1 MSVELLVADVK
12 KDKNEAHTLYL
23 LYLVE
28 DGKRTT
34 LVESSINEKRIL
46 RLAEKYLRNG
56 LEVQLCE
63 AEAVMNQTR
72 TYYDVKLDE

>member
-56 LEVQLCE
+56 LEVRLCE
-63 AEAVMNQTR
+63 AEVVMNQTR

>member
-34 LVESSINEKRIL
+34 LVERSINEKRIL

-63 AEAVMNQTR
+63 AEEIMNQTR

>member
-12 KDKNEAHTLYL
+12 KDKSEIHAVYGLYL
-23 LYLVE
+23 K
-28 DGKRTT
+28 DGENRT
-34 LVESSINEKRIL
+34 LVESSVNEKRIL

-63 AEAVMNQTR
+63 VEEVMNQTR